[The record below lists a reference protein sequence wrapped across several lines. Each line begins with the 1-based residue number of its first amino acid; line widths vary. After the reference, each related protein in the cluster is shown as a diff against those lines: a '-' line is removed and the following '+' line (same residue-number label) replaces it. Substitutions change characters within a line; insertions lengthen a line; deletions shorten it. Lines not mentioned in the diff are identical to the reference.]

1 MSDIPL
7 EFSPRP
13 QQVQI
18 LDFVKSSI
26 KDGKKFIMVDAPTGV
41 GKSYAA
47 IMIAEWYRGEHSKR
61 PRLILSQIL
70 KSYRINT

>member
-13 QQVQI
+13 QQVQL

-26 KDGKKFIMVDAPTGV
+26 ADGKKFIMVDAPTGV
-41 GKSYAA
+41 GKSYFA
-47 IMIAEWYRGEHSKR
+47 IMFQ
-61 PRLILSQIL
+61 LILLSGIFASGCSFDIAKPNSHL
-70 KSYRINT
+70 

>member
-26 KDGKKFIMVDAPTGV
+26 KDGKKFIMVDAPTGCLTKNQKV
-41 GKSYAA
+41 RIYK
-47 IMIAEWYRGEHSKR
+47 
-61 PRLILSQIL
+61 L
-70 KSYRINT
+70 KK

>member
-7 EFSPRP
+7 EFEPRA

-26 KDGKKFIMVDAPTGV
+26 SDGKKFIMVDAPTGCLT
-41 GKSYAA
+41 KNQKIRIY
-47 IMIAEWYRGEHSKR
+47 K
-61 PRLILSQIL
+61 L
-70 KSYRINT
+70 KK